1 MCKLELIMVLAHT
14 INNGIIWQIRI
25 LLLKENNISAAM

>member
-1 MCKLELIMVLAHT
+1 MCKLELIMVLAHA
-14 INNGIIWQIRI
+14 IKNGIIWQIRI